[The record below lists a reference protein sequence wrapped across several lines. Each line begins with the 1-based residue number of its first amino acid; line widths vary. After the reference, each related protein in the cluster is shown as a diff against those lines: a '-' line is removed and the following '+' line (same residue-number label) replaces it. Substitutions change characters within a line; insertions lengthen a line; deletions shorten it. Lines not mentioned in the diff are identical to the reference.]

1 MENFIERDGIEVFQE
16 EFLDFAGYNLQRRAL
31 PDVRDGLKWGARKL
45 IHAQMLGKLTYDK
58 PFKKAIKSVSQ
69 AMSFSYTHGE

>member
-1 MENFIERDGIEVFQE
+1 MENFIERDGVEVFQE

-31 PDVRDGLKWGARKL
+31 PDARDGLKWGARKL